1 MADQST
7 TQTPW
12 LQSKDIQNF
21 APYSL
26 NHIRRLEAQG
36 KFPKRIRIGENRV
49 AWRRDE
55 VEAWVQ
61 DRIDERDR
69 VAI

>member
-1 MADQST
+1 MTVRDVHWVRS
-7 TQTPW
+7 
-12 LQSKDIQNF
+12 SDIQEY

-61 DRIDERDR
+61 ARIDERDR